1 MKGAVSK
8 HLRELTFSA
17 YVPVLFIA
25 WAQSSITP
33 AFPQYLS
40 GLGAGVALVGLVVS
54 MRGIGQA
61 ASDVPGGLAIP
72 RWGLKRVTTV
82 AFVLAAVAN
91 GWLIFVTNVALI
103 ALLVFVSGFF
113 TSILMTSFMTLI
125 RASVP
130 VTMRG
135 RALAML
141 GGALRV
147 GMLLGPIAG
156 GAIAGSWGVPA
167 LFALRSAS
175 LVAGLVSF
183 LVRFPADAVTEG
195 RNGASTVFRGM
206 RRLAAGLRG
215 RWFALATVGFSI
227 LILSILRSTREIILP
242 MWGDRIGLEVT
253 TIGVVM
259 SIGAAF
265 DLILFL
271 PSGSISDR
279 YGRKAAAGLCLGIF
293 RVGLFILLP
302 AQSAVG
308 FVVAVALIGAGNGFG
323 AGINMTTGTDLA
335 PDGAVAEFLGIWR
348 LYGDIGSAIGPVVV
362 GSLTAGVALTPAVA
376 TVAAAGLVGT
386 AVMVLVAPETLMIAH
401 GGWKR
406 SRLRR
411 R

>member
-1 MKGAVSK
+1 MKDAVSK
-8 HLRELTFSA
+8 HLRALLCPA
-17 YVPVLFIA
+17 YVPVLCIA

-82 AFVLAAVAN
+82 AFVLATIAN
-91 GWLIFVTNVALI
+91 ICLIFVTNVALI

-125 RASVP
+125 RATVP

-147 GMLLGPIAG
+147 GMLLGPLAG
-156 GAIAGSWGVPA
+156 GAIAAGWGVSA

-175 LVAGLVSF
+175 LVVGLVSF
-183 LVRFPADAVTEG
+183 LARFPTDPEVDRRDGT
-195 RNGASTVFRGM
+195 STVFHGL
-206 RRLAAGLRG
+206 RRVAAGLRG

-242 MWGDRIGLEVT
+242 MWGDRIGLDVA
-253 TIGVVM
+253 
-259 SIGAAF
+259 SIGAVMSLGTAF

-279 YGRKAAAGLCLGIF
+279 YGRKAAGGLCLGIF
-293 RVGLFILLP
+293 SVGLLLLL
-302 AQSAVG
+302 ATRGAVG
-308 FVVAVALIGAGNGFG
+308 FAVAVALIGAGNGFG

-335 PDGAVAEFLGIWR
+335 PDGAVSEFLGVWR
-348 LYGDIGSAIGPVVV
+348 LYGDIGSAVGPMVV
-362 GSLTAGVALTPAVA
+362 GALAAGVALSPAVA

-386 AVMVLVAPETLMIAH
+386 AVMVTVAPETLAIAH

-406 SRLRR
+406 SRLWRR
-411 R
+411 

>member
-1 MKGAVSK
+1 MEDAVSK
-8 HLRELTFSA
+8 HLRALTWSA

-33 AFPQYLS
+33 AFPQYLT

-61 ASDVPGGLAIP
+61 VSDVPGGLAIP

-82 AFVLAAVAN
+82 GFVLATLAN
-91 GWLIFVTNVALI
+91 IGLVFITNVALI
-103 ALLVFVSGFF
+103 ALLVFASGFF

-130 VTMRG
+130 ATMRG

-156 GAIAGSWGVPA
+156 GAIAGSWGVSA
-167 LFALRSAS
+167 LFALRSVS
-175 LVAGLVSF
+175 LMLGLISF
-183 LVRFPADAVTEG
+183 RARFPADTLTDGPE
-195 RNGASTVFRGM
+195 RASTVLRDL
-206 RRLAAGLRG
+206 RRLAVGLRG

-242 MWGDRIGLEVT
+242 MWGHRIGLDVAS
-253 TIGVVM
+253 IGVVM
-259 SIGAAF
+259 SVGAAF

-271 PSGSISDR
+271 PSGFISDR
-279 YGRKAAAGLCLGIF
+279 YGRKVAAGLCLGVF
-293 RVGLFILLP
+293 SMGLLLLLP
-302 AQSAVG
+302 TQSAIG
-308 FVVAVALIGAGNGFG
+308 FFAAVALIGAGNGFG

-335 PDGAVAEFLGIWR
+335 PEGAVAEFLGIWR
-348 LYGDIGSAIGPVVV
+348 LYGDVGSAVGPVIV
-362 GSLTAGVALTPAVA
+362 GSLAAGVALAPAVA

-386 AVMVLVAPETLMIAH
+386 AVMVLVAPETLAIAH
-401 GGWKR
+401 RGWTR
-406 SRLRR
+406 PRVR
-411 R
+411 